1 MFDRQPSD
9 ERNLRR
15 VRAAPYHRRVTRLRP
30 LDVLLAVLL
39 LAVLLVWVL
48 VPHALE
54 GAVLFEF
61 TGTHGV
67 HVGDLVG
74 AAVIA
79 RLGWWTLR

>member
-1 MFDRQPSD
+1 M
-9 ERNLRR
+9 
-15 VRAAPYHRRVTRLRP
+15 TRLRP

-54 GAVLFEF
+54 GAVLFGF
-61 TGTHGV
+61 GADHGV

-79 RLGWWTLR
+79 SLVWWTLRQAAPARRQRSLQ

>member
-1 MFDRQPSD
+1 M
-9 ERNLRR
+9 
-15 VRAAPYHRRVTRLRP
+15 
-30 LDVLLAVLL
+30 LLAVLL

-74 AAVIA
+74 VAVIGSIA
-79 RLGWWTLR
+79 WWTLR

>member
-1 MFDRQPSD
+1 M
-9 ERNLRR
+9 
-15 VRAAPYHRRVTRLRP
+15 TRLRP

-67 HVGDLVG
+67 HVGDVIG
-74 AAVIA
+74 AAVIGSIA
-79 RLGWWTLR
+79 WWTLR

>member
-1 MFDRQPSD
+1 MRKFPRGA
-9 ERNLRR
+9 RC
-15 VRAAPYHRRVTRLRP
+15 PYHRRVTRLRP

-61 TGTHGV
+61 SGTHGV
-67 HVGDLVG
+67 HIGDLVG
-74 AAVIA
+74 AAAIGSIA
-79 RLGWWTLR
+79 WWTLR